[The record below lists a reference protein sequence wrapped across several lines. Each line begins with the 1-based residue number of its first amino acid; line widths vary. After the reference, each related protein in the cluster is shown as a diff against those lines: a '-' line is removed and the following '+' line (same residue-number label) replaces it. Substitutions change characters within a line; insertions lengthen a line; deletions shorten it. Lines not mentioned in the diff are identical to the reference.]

1 MEAATPLRKSDVRII
16 GETLVVDGLTV
27 SDETAVRVVGDAD
40 APAETV
46 VNAIEIGAR
55 ILDREH
61 AAANTEFV
69 RSEFERAARELETE
83 FTDKARKVAEHFG
96 DKVDEVFAPEDGVL
110 AGALAELFS
119 DGSSKAVQNRI
130 KENVAEIMAR
140 SREDLLKQFSSADG
154 QNPLADFKNATL
166 SRLEAAEKRAH
177 GMQMATLERL
187 TELEKQLQGLRDEKE
202 KLEAVAEEAERGS
215 AKGRTYEELVAAAVD
230 AIAGVQGDAAEAVG
244 DQPGA
249 TGKTGDVVVE
259 VGAAQGPARGRI
271 VFEAKDRRLSRKGA
285 LDELDKAMEQ
295 RDADFAVLVVP
306 TEEELPART
315 HELREYN
322 GDKLIV
328 AFDPEASALPLEV
341 AYRLARARVLMTEAE
356 SDGVDA
362 CAVHAVVE
370 RALASL
376 EETRKVKTQLTGAVS
391 NIERARTIIEAMESQ
406 VRRQLGEL
414 DELVSPEATE
424 PAAGQSQESL
434 LGD

>member
-1 MEAATPLRKSDVRII
+1 MT
-16 GETLVVDGLTV
+16 
-27 SDETAVRVVGDAD
+27 DETAVRLVREAEDAVEAVRD
-40 APAETV
+40 
-46 VNAIEIGAR
+46 AIEVGAR

-69 RSEFERAARELETE
+69 RSEFERAARELDAE
-83 FTDKARKVAEHFG
+83 FTEKARKVSEHFG
-96 DKVDEVFAPEDGVL
+96 SKVDEVFGPESGQL
-110 AGALAELFS
+110 AKALAEHFS
-119 DGSSKAVQNRI
+119 DDSSKAVQNRI
-130 KENVAEIMAR
+130 REVVADVMAR
-140 SREDLLKQFSSADG
+140 SREDLLKQFSAADG
-154 QNPLADFKNATL
+154 QNPLADFKKGTL
-166 SRLEAAEKRAH
+166 AVLKQADERQHRTQTAL
-177 GMQMATLERL
+177 LERMA
-187 TELEKQLQGLRDEKE
+187 ELEKQLQGLRDEKE
-202 KLEAVAEEAERGS
+202 KLEAVAEEAERGA

-230 AIAGVQGDAAEAVG
+230 AIAGAQGDCAEAVG

-259 VGAAQGPARGRI
+259 VGAAEGPARGRL

-328 AFDPEASALPLEV
+328 AFDPEGSPLPLEV
-341 AYRLARARVLMTEAE
+341 AYRLARARVLIMPAAE
-356 SDGVDA
+356 NDGIDA
-362 CAVHAVVE
+362 AAVHGVAE

-376 EETRKVKTQLTGAVS
+376 DETRKVKSQLTGAVS
-391 NIERARTIIEAMESQ
+391 NIEKARTLVEGMEAQ

-414 DELVSPEATE
+414 DELVTGGRAEEPDPPE
-424 PAAGQSQESL
+424 QQENL